1 MAILK
6 QIGRN
11 PLDVNKNVRIG
22 VAFPLDEENV
32 FNGTQ
37 TTKEQAKANLLN
49 VLLTYPGERVNMP
62 NFGVGLKKLIYENHI
77 DTEELKDKINNQV
90 NFYVP
95 EIEIQDLLIN
105 LDKDEHVLQ
114 ITLSYVLLNS
124 NELDAI
130 EINVGGSNLA
140 DGIDITTRS
149 AQGGF

>member
-37 TTKEQAKANLLN
+37 TTKEQTKANLLN

-62 NFGVGLKKLIYENHI
+62 NFGVGLKKLLFESKI
-77 DTEELKDKINNQV
+77 DLVTLKQKIKQQTS
-90 NFYVP
+90 FYVP
-95 EIEIQDLLIN
+95 NISVRDVKTQISQD
-105 LDKDEHVLQ
+105 KR
-114 ITLSYVLLNS
+114 TLFVSIYFVNIADNTS
-124 NELDAI
+124 DAI
-130 EINVGGSNLA
+130 QINFNS
-140 DGIDITTRS
+140 
-149 AQGGF
+149 Q

>member
-11 PLDVNKNVRIG
+11 PLDINKNVRIG

-62 NFGVGLKKLIYENHI
+62 DFGVGLKKLLFESKI
-77 DTEELKDKINNQV
+77 DLITLKQKIKQQTS
-90 NFYVP
+90 FYVP
-95 EIEIQDLLIN
+95 NVSVRDVKTQISQD
-105 LDKDEHVLQ
+105 KR
-114 ITLSYVLLNS
+114 TLFVSIYFVNIADNTS
-124 NELDAI
+124 DAI
-130 EINVGGSNLA
+130 QINFNS
-140 DGIDITTRS
+140 
-149 AQGGF
+149 Q

>member
-62 NFGVGLKKLIYENHI
+62 NFGVGLKKLLFESKI
-77 DTEELKDKINNQV
+77 DLVTLKQKIKQQTS
-90 NFYVP
+90 FYVP
-95 EIEIQDLLIN
+95 NISVRDVKTQISQD
-105 LDKDEHVLQ
+105 KR
-114 ITLSYVLLNS
+114 TLFVSIYFVNIADNTS
-124 NELDAI
+124 DAI
-130 EINVGGSNLA
+130 QINFNS
-140 DGIDITTRS
+140 
-149 AQGGF
+149 Q